1 MIGVILIVLNR
12 AGTVYTTHD
21 LPTPTKPPDVA
32 QLDEFE
38 SAPGDPTKYHVWRVP
53 EANAV
58 GVPAGKYL
66 LDDAGH
72 IRYLVDPG
80 INGHVMYRDD
90 GSAVQKFDA
99 PKARLMAIIAGGIL
113 NNDRG
118 KMPWALV
125 LLGVFIAIVLE
136 LCGVSSL
143 PFAVGVYL
151 PLGTSMAVFAGG
163 VVRWAVDY
171 WPTKSKGAE
180 HKPQVADS
188 DMSPGVLLSTGYIS
202 GGTIAGVLIAFLSFS
217 DTIPQALARWQ
228 YRQVPVNA
236 GESIDEQFR
245 AVAQADLR
253 ISDKSATLEQSATI
267 ASESGAIRQLN
278 DALLAELAP
287 VKKGQELK
295 LPNDKHY
302 VVSDEK
308 DLGQVAEKVLGSADK
323 APQLLD
329 LNKALLSVP
338 KQLPDRTLVKVP
350 QRAWPAV
357 AVFGAM
363 AIVLLTA
370 GIGGIGG
377 KKRKN

>member
-1 MIGVILIVLNR
+1 M
-12 AGTVYTTHD
+12 
-21 LPTPTKPPDVA
+21 
-32 QLDEFE
+32 
-38 SAPGDPTKYHVWRVP
+38 P
-53 EANAV
+53 EANSV
-58 GVPAGKYL
+58 GVPAGEYL

-72 IRYLVDPG
+72 IRFLVDPG

-90 GSAVQKFDA
+90 GTAVQKFDA

-113 NNDRG
+113 NNDRD

-163 VVRWAVDY
+163 VVRWLVDV
-171 WPTKSKGAE
+171 WPKNDQQDDS
-180 HKPQVADS
+180 KPQVADS
-188 DMSPGVLLSTGYIS
+188 DMSPGVLLSTGYIA
-202 GGTIAGVLIAFLSFS
+202 GATIAGVVIAFLSFS
-217 DTIPQALARWQ
+217 DTIPQAMARWQ
-228 YRQVPVNA
+228 YRQVPVSA

-245 AVAQADLR
+245 AVAQAELGF
-253 ISDKSATLEQSATI
+253 SGKSATGEQSAAI
-267 ASESGAIRQLN
+267 DSESAAIRQLN

-287 VKKGQELK
+287 VKQGQELK
-295 LPNDKHY
+295 LPNDKRY
-302 VVSDEK
+302 TVSDEK
-308 DLGQVAEKVLGSADK
+308 DLGQVAEKKLSSADK

-329 LNKALLSVP
+329 LNKSQLSLP
-338 KQLPDRTLVKVP
+338 KQLHDGTLVKVP

-363 AIVLLTA
+363 ALLLLA
-370 GIGGIGG
+370 VGIGWLRGTTQ
-377 KKRKN
+377 KPVA